1 MSVTIIARAISTSHG
16 NKGSSSLILKT
27 ANMAKVRRIRKVI
40 SCLETRRFGGK
51 YERSQR
57 LASCQWRQR
66 QLQIETQNVSRNNA
80 AKNNNTH
87 NTPTAPIGAK
97 EDKDEIVQIQS
108 SRGNRGVLKT
118 AHKD

>member
-1 MSVTIIARAISTSHG
+1 MSDKNITQAISTSPG

-27 ANMAKVRRIRKVI
+27 AKKAKVRRIRKVI

-66 QLQIETQNVSRNNA
+66 QLQIQTQNVRRNIA
-80 AKNNNTH
+80 AKNINTH
-87 NTPTAPIGAK
+87 NTPKAPFSAK
-97 EDKDEIVQIQS
+97 EDKDKMVQKGPQ
-108 SRGNRGVLKT
+108 KT
-118 AHKD
+118 GFC

>member
-1 MSVTIIARAISTSHG
+1 MSVKITAQAISTSHG

-27 ANMAKVRRIRKVI
+27 AKKAKVRRIRKVI

-66 QLQIETQNVSRNNA
+66 QLQIQTQNKQNNA
-80 AKNNNTH
+80 AKNIDTH
-87 NTPTAPIGAK
+87 NTPKSPIGAK
-97 EDKDEIVQIQS
+97 EDKDEMVQI
-108 SRGNRGVLKT
+108 
-118 AHKD
+118 

>member
-1 MSVTIIARAISTSHG
+1 MSVKITTQAISTSHG

-27 ANMAKVRRIRKVI
+27 AKKAKVRRIRKAI

-66 QLQIETQNVSRNNA
+66 QLQIQTQNVRRNIA
-80 AKNNNTH
+80 AKNINTH
-87 NTPTAPIGAK
+87 NTPKAPFSAK
-97 EDKDEIVQIQS
+97 EDKDKMVQKGPQ
-108 SRGNRGVLKT
+108 KT
-118 AHKD
+118 GFC